1 MDPSQAS
8 ERRALWLWLSLR
20 TELAGKSRAALL
32 KHFGGDLAALY
43 GADSYSDIP
52 GVASSA
58 AERLRLKDM
67 KLVDKTLENC
77 RNEGITVIT
86 PDDPEY
92 PERLKLI
99 SDPPGILYR
108 KGKELPEADALCVAV
123 VGTRRMSEYGRDCAY
138 GTAYD
143 LAKAGAVVVSGMAI
157 GVDGTAHRAC
167 LDAGGL
173 TVAVLGNGLDRAYP
187 AAHGDLMAEI
197 AERGTLLSEFPP
209 YSHPEKW
216 HFPSRNR
223 IISGISQAVLII
235 EAPEKSG
242 ALNTA
247 AHASDQHRRVYAMPG
262 KAGELGNVGTNAL
275 IRDGAG
281 MITEGREIIADFE
294 ERYPS
299 VSSLLIPSEAIKPKA
314 QAPKPKAPAK
324 KEKPRQRAKKP
335 EPPVP
340 QPDVREEIP
349 MPEVISAAPPA
360 PRTIPEGLEGIE
372 ADIMGVFAAR
382 GGVMTADEISVRLGA
397 EIGDVLFGLTMLEIK
412 ELITAVPGGK
422 YVLV

>member
-8 ERRALWLWLSLR
+8 DRQALWLWLSLR
-20 TELAGKSRAALL
+20 TEFTGKSRAALL
-32 KHFGGDLAALY
+32 RHFGGDLAALY
-43 GADSYSDIP
+43 AADSYSEVP
-52 GVASSA
+52 EVSPSA
-58 AERLRLKDM
+58 AERLKLKDM
-67 KLVDKTLENC
+67 KLVLKTVENC
-77 RNEGITVIT
+77 RNEGISIIT
-86 PDDPEY
+86 PDDDEY

-99 SDPPGILYR
+99 PDPPGVLYR
-108 KGKELPEADALCVAV
+108 KGRALPDAGALLIGV

-138 GTAYD
+138 TAAYD
-143 LAKAGAVVVSGMAI
+143 MSKAGAVIVSGMAI

-167 LDAGGL
+167 LDAGGA

-187 AAHGDLMAEI
+187 AAHGDLMNEI
-197 AERGTLLSEFPP
+197 AERGTLISEFPP
-209 YSHPEKW
+209 YSRPEKW

-247 AHASDQHRRVYAMPG
+247 EHASSQHRRVYAMPG
-262 KAGELGNVGTNAL
+262 KAGELGSKGTNAL

-294 ERYPS
+294 ERYPT
-299 VSSLLIPSEAIKPKA
+299 VSSLLIPSEAVKPREPEKT
-314 QAPKPKAPAK
+314 AK
-324 KEKPRQRAKKP
+324 KEKSRSRAKKP

-340 QPDVREEIP
+340 QP
-349 MPEVISAAPPA
+349 EVIEDIPIPGVITGV
-360 PRTIPEGLEGIE
+360 PEPGRTLPEGLEGVE
-372 ADIMGVFAAR
+372 ADIMELFASR
-382 GGVMTADEISVRLGA
+382 GGVMTADELSVRLGA

-412 ELITAVPGGK
+412 GLITAVPGGK
-422 YVLV
+422 YVMA